1 VLAASGLAVGSAPSE
16 RRRTAILTYVLLVDW
31 TAQGVQAVEQTV
43 ERLVQGSQMGETFGC
58 KVEHVWWTQGGH
70 DMVSVITAPDDQA
83 MVAYTLALVR
93 LGNLRTTTLR
103 AWSIDEMREIIG
115 RLPT

>member
-1 VLAASGLAVGSAPSE
+1 MP
-16 RRRTAILTYVLLVDW
+16 TYVLLVDW
-31 TAQGVQAVEQTV
+31 TPQGVQAVEQTV
-43 ERLVQGSQMGETFGC
+43 ERLGQGSQMAETFGC

-70 DMVSVITAPDDQA
+70 DMVSVMTAPDEQA
-83 MVAYTLALVR
+83 MVAFTLALVR

-103 AWSIDEMREIIG
+103 AWSIDEMREIVG

>member
-1 VLAASGLAVGSAPSE
+1 MP
-16 RRRTAILTYVLLVDW
+16 TYVLLVDW
-31 TAQGVQAVEQTV
+31 TPQGVQAVEQTV
-43 ERLVQGSQMGETFGC
+43 ERFDQGSQMAETFGC

-70 DMVSVITAPDDQA
+70 DMVYVMTAPDEQA
-83 MVAYTLALVR
+83 MVAFTLALVR

-115 RLPT
+115 LLPT